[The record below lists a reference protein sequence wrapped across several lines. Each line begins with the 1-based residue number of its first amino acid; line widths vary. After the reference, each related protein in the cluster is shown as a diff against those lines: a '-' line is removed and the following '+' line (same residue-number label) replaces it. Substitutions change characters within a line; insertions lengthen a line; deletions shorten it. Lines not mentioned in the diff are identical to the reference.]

1 MKHLNPTAQAI
12 ERVVEL
18 TYCYEI
24 WWSLVDRDSKEAFSP
39 VCEQYDEFF
48 PTAIHSFLL
57 SITVIT
63 YQLFETR
70 RDTISIN
77 SLLEPL
83 QNSHSGLVS
92 QIKSEIDQQKPTIVK
107 IFSLRNNVYAH
118 RSNASVP
125 EDVFKKVG
133 VTPNQL
139 RDVVVLAQRCVAL
152 IADAVGERAE
162 HDFLE
167 EIKLRSSW
175 ANEDLAN
182 LMRTLSEDKH

>member
-1 MKHLNPTAQAI
+1 MQHLNPTAQAI
-12 ERVVEL
+12 ERVIEL

-24 WWSLVDRDSKEAFSP
+24 WWSLVDRDNKDAFSP

-48 PTAIHSFLL
+48 STAIHSFLL

-70 RDTISIN
+70 HDTVSIN

-83 QNSHSGLVS
+83 KTSHAGLVS
-92 QIKSEIDQQKPTIVK
+92 QIKSEIDQQKSTIVK
-107 IFSLRNNVYAH
+107 IFSLRNKVYAH
-118 RSNASVP
+118 RSNASLP
-125 EDVFKKVG
+125 EDVFRKVG

-139 RDVVVLAQRCVAL
+139 RTVVALAQQCVAL
-152 IADAVGERAE
+152 LADAVGERVE
-162 HDFLE
+162 QDFLE
-167 EIKLRSSW
+167 ELKSRSSW

-182 LMRTLSEDKH
+182 LMRTLNKDER